1 MSLEKRREWIEPKDV
16 MLSIVRQ
23 CTLAG
28 LSRSSYYYER
38 LGAETAENLALMRVI
53 DGLYLK
59 RPFYG
64 APRITDWLRALG
76 YRVNHKRVERLMRV
90 MGLQATLPGP
100 HTSRPHP
107 AHVIYP
113 YLLRDLQVER
123 PNQVWCADITYVPMR
138 RGYLYLVAVLDWFS
152 RYVLAWEVSNTLEA
166 AFCVEALERAL
177 CQGRPDIFN
186 TDQGSQFTAAQF
198 TGCLERA
205 GVTISMDGRGRAMDN
220 VMVERLWR
228 TVKYE
233 DIYLRDYA
241 DGAELRSGLG
251 RYFRFYN
258 TERPHQGLQKR
269 TPAEAHFGCERGD
282 VRVWTESR
290 SWRIG
295 QL

>member
-1 MSLEKRREWIEPKDV
+1 

-28 LSRSSYYYER
+28 LSRSSYYYEP
-38 LGAETAENLALMRVI
+38 LGMETEANLALMRVI
-53 DGLYLK
+53 DRLYLK

-100 HTSRPHP
+100 HTSQPHP
-107 AHVIYP
+107 EHVIYP
-113 YLLRDLQVER
+113 YLLRDLKVER
-123 PNQVWCADITYVPMR
+123 PNQVWGADITYVPMR

-152 RYVLAWEVSNTLEA
+152 RYVLAWELSNTLEA

-205 GVTISMDGRGRAMDN
+205 GVKISMDGRGRAMDN

-269 TPAEAHFGCERGD
+269 TPAEAHFGRERGD
-282 VRVWTESR
+282 VRVWTQSR
-290 SWRIG
+290 SWLIG